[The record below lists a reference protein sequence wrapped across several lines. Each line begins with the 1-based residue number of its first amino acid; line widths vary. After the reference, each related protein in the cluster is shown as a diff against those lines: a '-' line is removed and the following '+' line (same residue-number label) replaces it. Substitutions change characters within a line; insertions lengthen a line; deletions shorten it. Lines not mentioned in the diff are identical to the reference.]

1 MFLSEN
7 NNTGCL
13 RFQFYVCGF
22 PNDDPQRVK
31 RWAVGRTRF
40 MIMTLTAHFT
50 RIAVGDCR
58 DGILFYSYHEVC
70 SQVWYILFHRL
81 VFFFPFRNINFS
93 AYICFVCEGAH
104 MSISF
109 FFLDDYI
116 L

>member
-7 NNTGCL
+7 NNSGCL
-13 RFQFYVCGF
+13 CFQFYVCGF
-22 PNDDPQRVK
+22 PHDDPQRVK

-70 SQVWYILFHRL
+70 SQVVYFI
-81 VFFFPFRNINFS
+81 S
-93 AYICFVCEGAH
+93 QA
-104 MSISF
+104 SF
-109 FFLDDYI
+109 FFSFPEHKFQCLHLLYVCVRAHEY
-116 L
+116 LFFLSR

>member
-7 NNTGCL
+7 NNSGCL
-13 RFQFYVCGF
+13 CFQFYVCGF
-22 PNDDPQRVK
+22 PHDDPQRVK

-70 SQVWYILFHRL
+70 SQVVYFISQAS
-81 VFFFPFRNINFS
+81 FFFPFRNINFS
-93 AYICFVCEGAH
+93 AYICFMCVCAH
-104 MSISF
+104 MSIYF
-109 FFLDDYI
+109 FFLDDNI